1 MRRNTL
7 IVTERARRDLD
18 QAKIWLTQSGSGL
31 RGRSRYAALLEAMN
45 GLKVAPHRWPLGDNP
60 NVRERVCESYR
71 FFYEWSHNARTVT
84 ILRIYSPFQD
94 RSDV

>member
-1 MRRNTL
+1 
-7 IVTERARRDLD
+7 
-18 QAKIWLTQSGSGL
+18 
-31 RGRSRYAALLEAMN
+31 MN